1 MAGTGDMTAHH
12 DAQERLTVEEA
23 EGGGLLAASHVH
35 RYEVAAAALAG
46 DRVLDLCCGTGF
58 GSRRLAAT
66 AASVLGVDVSEEA
79 IAAARESLEEAMQA
93 RVSFA
98 PADALTF
105 LRACPP
111 ERFDAV
117 VCFEGIEH
125 VPDPEALVAELARLA
140 EAGVR
145 VLVSLP
151 NSKGFEEENDFH
163 VTDFG
168 YEEMQTLIASLPEP
182 VLLEQR
188 LSEASLILESGSD
201 ADEVAGRLDPRREG
215 PEWANHWLVAVG
227 IPREAL
233 QRATARLA
241 FVVAPQASGYLRM
254 LEQAN
259 AKLLQ
264 QNARLSQTWLGLH
277 DAAAAAVLRRLEDQ
291 TAEAIKWK
299 AIADNNDF
307 AREGLQRRL
316 ESPGHRMV
324 ERVRG
329 TMLRLP
335 GVSRAMR
342 LRGKLSGR

>member
-1 MAGTGDMTAHH
+1 MAGTDGMTAHH

-35 RYEVAAAALAG
+35 RYELAATALAG

-58 GSRRLAAT
+58 GSRRLAAE

-79 IAAARESLEEAMQA
+79 LAAARASLSPGEAE
-93 RVSFA
+93 RVRFEA
-98 PADALTF
+98 GDALAF
-105 LRACPP
+105 LRGCSP

-125 VPDPEALVAELARLA
+125 VPDPEAVVAELARLA
-140 EAGVR
+140 QAGVR
-145 VLVSLP
+145 LLVSLP
-151 NSKGFEEENDFH
+151 NSKGFDEENEFH

-168 YEEMQTLIASLPEP
+168 YEEMRAITAPLPDP

-188 LSEASLILESGSD
+188 LAEASLIAESGTD
-201 ADEVAGRLDPRREG
+201 DREVAGRLDPLQDG

-233 QRATARLA
+233 RLASARLA
-241 FVVAPQASGYLRM
+241 FVVSPQASGYLRM
-254 LEQAN
+254 LETAN
-259 AKLLQ
+259 AQLLQ

-291 TAEAIKWK
+291 TAEASKWK

-307 AREGLQRRL
+307 ARQGLQRRL
-316 ESPGHRMV
+316 DSPGHRMV
-324 ERVRG
+324 ERVRAA
-329 TMLRLP
+329 TSRLP
-335 GVSRAMR
+335 GVSHAVRLKR
-342 LRGKLSGR
+342 KLRG